1 MEASIASFIDY
12 LRYERGAS
20 AATRGAYKNDLL
32 QFVAFVR
39 GHTEN
44 GKASFGSVD
53 SDLIRLWVASL
64 MDGHKSPTSVNRK
77 LSALKSYFKYL
88 MKQGLVL
95 NNPASLVIAPKFF
108 RPLPQIMKED
118 ELAELLDGSCFKDD
132 FIGIRDR
139 LMMELLYETGLRRQ
153 ELAFLKCSDIDLM
166 AMVVRVCGKRNKE
179 RIVPFSERL
188 KVQIISYLQKRRSV
202 LQCDN
207 THFFVC
213 KNGRSVAGAT
223 IYNVVRKYVSNRGL
237 RTKCAPHMLRHSFA
251 TSLLNNGAE
260 LNAVKEL
267 LGHSSLSSTSIYT
280 HIDFDK
286 LKEMYYAH
294 PRANR

>member
-1 MEASIASFIDY
+1 MEF
-12 LRYERGAS
+12 
-20 AATRGAYKNDLL
+20 
-32 QFVAFVR
+32 
-39 GHTEN
+39 
-44 GKASFGSVD
+44 
-53 SDLIRLWVASL
+53 
-64 MDGHKSPTSVNRK
+64 
-77 LSALKSYFKYL
+77 
-88 MKQGLVL
+88 
-95 NNPASLVIAPKFF
+95 
-108 RPLPQIMKED
+108 
-118 ELAELLDGSCFKDD
+118 
-132 FIGIRDR
+132 
-139 LMMELLYETGLRRQ
+139 LYETGLRRQ

-202 LQCDN
+202 LQCNN

-280 HIDFDK
+280 HINFDK

>member
-20 AATRGAYKNDLL
+20 VATRVAYKNDLL
-32 QFVAFVR
+32 QFVAYVR
-39 GHTEN
+39 EHTEN
-44 GKASFGSVD
+44 GKASLGLVD
-53 SDLIRLWVASL
+53 SDLIRLWITSL
-64 MDGHKSPTSVNRK
+64 MDGCMSPTSVNRK

-95 NNPASLVIAPKFF
+95 NNPASLVIGPKFF

-132 FIGIRDR
+132 FIGTRDR
-139 LMMELLYETGLRRQ
+139 LMMEFLYETGLRRQ

-166 AMVVRVCGKRNKE
+166 AMVVRVCGKRNRE

-188 KVQIISYLQKRRSV
+188 KMQIISYLQKRRSG

-213 KNGRSVAGAT
+213 KNGRSVTGT
-223 IYNVVRKYVSNRGL
+223 TVYNVVKKYISNIGL
-237 RTKCAPHMLRHSFA
+237 RAKCGPHMLRHSFA

-267 LGHSSLSSTSIYT
+267 LGHSSLASTSIYT
-280 HIDFDK
+280 HITFDK
-286 LKEMYYAH
+286 LREMYCAH

>member
-12 LRYERGAS
+12 LQYERGAS
-20 AATRGAYKNDLL
+20 VATRVAYKNDLL
-32 QFVAFVR
+32 QFVAYVR
-39 GHTEN
+39 EYTED
-44 GKASFGSVD
+44 GKASLGFVD
-53 SDLIRLWVASL
+53 SDLIRLWITSL
-64 MDGHKSPTSVNRK
+64 MDGRMSPISVNRK
-77 LSALKSYFKYL
+77 LSALKSYFRYL

-95 NNPASLVIAPKFF
+95 NNPASLVIGSKFF

-132 FIGIRDR
+132 FIGTRDR
-139 LMMELLYETGLRRQ
+139 LMMEFLYETGLRRQ

-207 THFFVC
+207 IHFFVC
-213 KNGRSVAGAT
+213 KDGRSVTGAT
-223 IYNVVRKYVSNRGL
+223 VYNVVKKYIFNRGL

-267 LGHSSLSSTSIYT
+267 LGHSSLASTSIYT
-280 HIDFDK
+280 HITFDK
-286 LKEMYYAH
+286 LREMYCAH

>member
-1 MEASIASFIDY
+1 MEASISSFIDY

-20 AATRGAYKNDLL
+20 VATRVAYKNDLL
-32 QFVAFVR
+32 QFVAYVR

-64 MDGHKSPTSVNRK
+64 MDGHMSPTTVNRK

-108 RPLPQIMKED
+108 RPLPQIIKD
-118 ELAELLDGSCFKDD
+118 QLTELLDGSCFKDD

-207 THFFVC
+207 THFFVR
-213 KNGRSVAGAT
+213 KDGRSVTGA
-223 IYNVVRKYVSNRGL
+223 IVYNVVKKYISNRGL
-237 RTKCAPHMLRHSFA
+237 RTKCGPHMLRHSFA

-267 LGHSSLSSTSIYT
+267 LGHSSLASTSIYT
-280 HIDFDK
+280 HITFDK
-286 LKEMYYAH
+286 LREMYCAH

>member
-1 MEASIASFIDY
+1 M
-12 LRYERGAS
+12 
-20 AATRGAYKNDLL
+20 
-32 QFVAFVR
+32 
-39 GHTEN
+39 
-44 GKASFGSVD
+44 
-53 SDLIRLWVASL
+53 
-64 MDGHKSPTSVNRK
+64 SPTSVNRK

-108 RPLPQIMKED
+108 RPLPQIIKED
-118 ELAELLDGSCFKDD
+118 ELTELLDGSCFKDD

-207 THFFVC
+207 THFFVR
-213 KNGRSVAGAT
+213 KDGRSVTGA
-223 IYNVVRKYVSNRGL
+223 IVYNVVKKYISNRGL
-237 RTKCAPHMLRHSFA
+237 RTKCGPHMLRHSFA

-267 LGHSSLSSTSIYT
+267 LGHSSLASTSIYT
-280 HIDFDK
+280 HITFDK
-286 LKEMYYAH
+286 LREMYCAH

>member
-20 AATRGAYKNDLL
+20 AATRVAYKNDLL
-32 QFVAFVR
+32 QFVAYVHER
-39 GHTEN
+39 TEN
-44 GKASFGSVD
+44 GKASLGLVD
-53 SDLIRLWVASL
+53 SDLIRLWITSL
-64 MDGHKSPTSVNRK
+64 MDGCMSPTSVNRK
-77 LSALKSYFKYL
+77 LSALKSYFRYL

-108 RPLPQIMKED
+108 RLLPQIIKED
-118 ELAELLDGSCFKDD
+118 ELTELLDGSCFKDD

-188 KVQIISYLQKRRSV
+188 KVQIVSYLQKRRSV

-207 THFFVC
+207 THFFVR
-213 KNGRSVAGAT
+213 KDGRSVTGAI
-223 IYNVVRKYVSNRGL
+223 IYNVVRKYVSHRVL
-237 RTKCAPHMLRHSFA
+237 RTKCAP
-251 TSLLNNGAE
+251 E

-267 LGHSSLSSTSIYT
+267 LGHSSLASTSIYT
-280 HIDFDK
+280 HITFDK
-286 LKEMYYAH
+286 LKEMYCAH

>member
-12 LRYERGAS
+12 LRYERAAS
-20 AATRGAYKNDLL
+20 DATRVAYKNDLL
-32 QFVAFVR
+32 QFVAYVR

-64 MDGHKSPTSVNRK
+64 MDGHMSPTSVNRK

-108 RPLPQIMKED
+108 RPLPQIIKED
-118 ELAELLDGSCFKDD
+118 ELTELLDGSCFKDD
-132 FIGIRDR
+132 FIGDR

-207 THFFVC
+207 THFFVR
-213 KNGRSVAGAT
+213 KDGRSVTGA
-223 IYNVVRKYVSNRGL
+223 IVYNVVKKYISNRGL
-237 RTKCAPHMLRHSFA
+237 RTKCGPHMLRHSFA

-267 LGHSSLSSTSIYT
+267 LGHSSLASTSIYT
-280 HIDFDK
+280 HITFDK
-286 LKEMYYAH
+286 LREMYCAH

>member
-1 MEASIASFIDY
+1 
-12 LRYERGAS
+12 
-20 AATRGAYKNDLL
+20 
-32 QFVAFVR
+32 
-39 GHTEN
+39 
-44 GKASFGSVD
+44 
-53 SDLIRLWVASL
+53 
-64 MDGHKSPTSVNRK
+64 
-77 LSALKSYFKYL
+77 

-95 NNPASLVIAPKFF
+95 NNPAFLVIGPKFF

-118 ELAELLDGSCFKDD
+118 ELAELLDGSCFKAD
-132 FIGIRDR
+132 FIGTRDR
-139 LMMELLYETGLRRQ
+139 LMMEFLYETGLRRQ

-207 THFFVC
+207 IHFFVC
-213 KNGRSVAGAT
+213 KDGRSVTGAT
-223 IYNVVRKYVSNRGL
+223 VYNVVKKYIFNRGL

-267 LGHSSLSSTSIYT
+267 LGHSSLASTSIYT
-280 HIDFDK
+280 HITFDK
-286 LKEMYYAH
+286 LREMYCAH

>member
-1 MEASIASFIDY
+1 MEASISSFIDY

-20 AATRGAYKNDLL
+20 AATRVAYKNDLL
-32 QFVAFVR
+32 QFVAYVHE
-39 GHTEN
+39 HTEN
-44 GKASFGSVD
+44 GKASLGFVD
-53 SDLIRLWVASL
+53 SDLIRQWITSL
-64 MDGHKSPTSVNRK
+64 MDGCMSPTSVNRK

-95 NNPASLVIAPKFF
+95 NNPASLVIGPKFF
-108 RPLPQIMKED
+108 RPLPQIIKED
-118 ELAELLDGSCFKDD
+118 ELTELLDGSCFKAD
-132 FIGIRDR
+132 FIGTRDR
-139 LMMELLYETGLRRQ
+139 LMMEFLYETGLRRQ

-166 AMVVRVCGKRNKE
+166 AMVRVCGKRNKE

-207 THFFVC
+207 THFFVR
-213 KNGRSVAGAT
+213 KDGRSVTGA
-223 IYNVVRKYVSNRGL
+223 IVYNVVKKYISNRGL
-237 RTKCAPHMLRHSFA
+237 RTKCGPHMLRHSFA

-267 LGHSSLSSTSIYT
+267 LGHSSLASTSIYT
-280 HIDFDK
+280 HITFDK
-286 LKEMYYAH
+286 LREMYCAH

>member
-20 AATRGAYKNDLL
+20 AATRVAYKNDLL
-32 QFVAFVR
+32 QFVAYVR
-39 GHTEN
+39 EHTEN

-64 MDGHKSPTSVNRK
+64 MDGHMSPTSVNRM

-95 NNPASLVIAPKFF
+95 NNPASLVIGPKFF
-108 RPLPQIMKED
+108 RPLPQIIEED
-118 ELAELLDGSCFKDD
+118 ELTELLDGSCFKAD
-132 FIGIRDR
+132 FIGTRDR
-139 LMMELLYETGLRRQ
+139 LMMEFLYETGLRRQ

-207 THFFVC
+207 THFFVR
-213 KNGRSVAGAT
+213 KDGRSVTGA
-223 IYNVVRKYVSNRGL
+223 IVYNVVKKYISNRGL
-237 RTKCAPHMLRHSFA
+237 RTKCGPHMLRHSFA

-267 LGHSSLSSTSIYT
+267 LGHSSLASTSIYT
-280 HIDFDK
+280 HITFDK
-286 LKEMYYAH
+286 LREMYCAH

>member
-20 AATRGAYKNDLL
+20 VATRVAYKNDLL
-32 QFVAFVR
+32 QFVAYVR

-64 MDGHKSPTSVNRK
+64 MDGHMSPTTV
-77 LSALKSYFKYL
+77 
-88 MKQGLVL
+88 
-95 NNPASLVIAPKFF
+95 NNPAFLVIGPKFF

-118 ELAELLDGSCFKDD
+118 ELAELLDGSCFKAD
-132 FIGIRDR
+132 FIGTRDR
-139 LMMELLYETGLRRQ
+139 LMMEFLYETGLRRQ

-207 THFFVC
+207 THFFVR
-213 KNGRSVAGAT
+213 KDGRSVTGA
-223 IYNVVRKYVSNRGL
+223 IVYNVVKKYISNRGL
-237 RTKCAPHMLRHSFA
+237 RTKCGPHMLRHSFA
-251 TSLLNNGAE
+251 TSLLNNDAE

-267 LGHSSLSSTSIYT
+267 LGHSSLASTSIYT
-280 HIDFDK
+280 HITFDK
-286 LKEMYYAH
+286 LREMYCAH

>member
-20 AATRGAYKNDLL
+20 VATRAAYKNDLL
-32 QFVAFVR
+32 QFVAYVSE
-39 GHTEN
+39 HTEN
-44 GKASFGSVD
+44 GKASLGLVD
-53 SDLIRLWVASL
+53 SDLIRLWITSL
-64 MDGHKSPTSVNRK
+64 MNGCMSPTSMNRK

-95 NNPASLVIAPKFF
+95 NNPASLVIGPKFF
-108 RPLPQIMKED
+108 RLLPQIIKED
-118 ELAELLDGSCFKDD
+118 ELTELLDGSCFKAD
-132 FIGIRDR
+132 FIGTRDR
-139 LMMELLYETGLRRQ
+139 LMMEFLYETGLRRQ

-179 RIVPFSERL
+179 RVVPFSERL

-207 THFFVC
+207 THFFVR
-213 KNGRSVAGAT
+213 KDGRSVTGA
-223 IYNVVRKYVSNRGL
+223 IVYNVAKKYISNRGL
-237 RTKCAPHMLRHSFA
+237 RTKCGPHMLRHSFA

-267 LGHSSLSSTSIYT
+267 LGHSSLASTSIYT
-280 HIDFDK
+280 HITFDK
-286 LKEMYYAH
+286 LREMYCAH